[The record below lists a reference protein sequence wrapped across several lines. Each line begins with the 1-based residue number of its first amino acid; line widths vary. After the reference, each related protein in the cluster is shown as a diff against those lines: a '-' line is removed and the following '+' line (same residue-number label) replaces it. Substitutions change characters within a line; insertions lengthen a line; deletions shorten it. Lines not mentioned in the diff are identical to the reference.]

1 MTLESSSRTLL
12 LLDDEPNILS
22 ALKRLLR
29 GEGYTLLAYTDPH
42 EALEALQR
50 EPVDVILSDQRMP
63 AMSGVEFLR
72 RARELRPDTVRIA
85 LSGYT
90 ELQFITDAINDGA
103 IYKFLTKP
111 WDDQQLRGH
120 IADAFRSKEIADEN
134 RRLTQALIEANTE
147 LQRRAELERLQAQRV
162 ESALGTI
169 HEVLHLIP
177 WPILGLDDQG
187 LIALANPA
195 ADAGL
200 GNGDGSLIGRQ
211 AEEALSAD
219 ILALLASPE
228 PPARLR
234 HIGREWRVMRQ
245 AMGAHS
251 RSRGLLLALLPC
263 EACA

>member
-1 MTLESSSRTLL
+1 MTSRTLL

-22 ALKRLLR
+22 SLKRLLR

-42 EALEALQR
+42 EALDALKTQA
-50 EPVDVILSDQRMP
+50 VDVILSDQRMP

-111 WDDQQLRGH
+111 WDDEQLRGH
-120 IADAFRSKEIADEN
+120 IAAAFRSKEIADEN
-134 RRLTQALIEANTE
+134 RQLTEALTEANVE
-147 LQRRAELERLQAQRV
+147 LKRRAELEHLQARRI
-162 ESALGTI
+162 EAALETT

-200 GNGDGSLIGRQ
+200 GKGDGPLTGRL
-211 AEEALSAD
+211 AEEALHGD
-219 ILALLASPE
+219 ILPLLTVAD

-234 HIGREWRVMRQ
+234 HGGREWRVTLQ
-245 AMGAHS
+245 AMGARAHS
-251 RSRGLLLALLPC
+251 SGRLLALFPC